1 MRTSKIMQRTGLVM
15 MLIAVAVVAAAEA
28 QAVDYLPTQSADKE
42 RRMIERVQ
50 ERDTF
55 YNEDSVDRDGPE
67 QDPKY
72 DEDDPKWD
80 ELDNSVNEE
89 GSDDDE

>member
-1 MRTSKIMQRTGLVM
+1 MRTAKAMQISGLVM
-15 MLIAVAVVAAAEA
+15 LLAASAMMFAIEIHAHDQMLPE
-28 QAVDYLPTQSADKE
+28 QSED
-42 RRMIERVQ
+42 
-50 ERDTF
+50 RDTF
-55 YNEDSVDRDGPE
+55 YNDSSVDADGPE

-89 GSDDDE
+89 GEDE

>member
-1 MRTSKIMQRTGLVM
+1 MRTSKIMQISALTVL
-15 MLIAVAVVAAAEA
+15 LAATAVVFAVEA
-28 QAVDYLPTQSADKE
+28 NAGDRGYSVEKGE
-42 RRMIERVQ
+42 

-55 YNEDSVDRDGPE
+55 YNDSSVDKDGPE

-89 GSDDDE
+89 GDDE

>member
-15 MLIAVAVVAAAEA
+15 MLIAVAVVAAAES
-28 QAVDYLPTQSADKE
+28 QASSYIPAHQVEKE
-42 RRMIERVQ
+42 RRMIEQVQ

-80 ELDNSVNEE
+80 ELDNSVDEE

>member
-1 MRTSKIMQRTGLVM
+1 MRTSKLMQRTGLVM
-15 MLIAVAVVAAAEA
+15 MLIAVAVVAAAES
-28 QAVDYLPTQSADKE
+28 QANDYLPAHSVEKE
-42 RRMIERVQ
+42 RRMIEKVQ

-80 ELDNSVNEE
+80 ELDNSVDEE
-89 GSDDDE
+89 GEGDE